1 MKGQR
6 IVILEDFEFNG
17 KTYEKRHQFT
27 ITGDDDI
34 RGLDLE
40 DDDGTK
46 LYSVNF
52 DNTKLNTIGEIRFSG
67 IKWQLLSEYRDD
79 RLRGLYI

>member
-46 LYSVNF
+46 LY
-52 DNTKLNTIGEIRFSG
+52 LLILTIGEIRFSG

>member
-6 IVILEDFEFNG
+6 IVILEDFKFNDKESKKG
-17 KTYEKRHQFT
+17 HQFT

-40 DDDGTK
+40 DDDGN
-46 LYSVNF
+46 S
-52 DNTKLNTIGEIRFSG
+52 IGEIRFSG
-67 IKWQLLSEYRDD
+67 IKWQLLSQYRDD

>member
-27 ITGDDDI
+27 ITGDDI
-34 RGLDLE
+34 RGVSLE
-40 DDDGTK
+40 DDDG
-46 LYSVNF
+46 
-52 DNTKLNTIGEIRFSG
+52 NTISEIKFSG
-67 IKWQLLSEYRDD
+67 IKWQLLSQYRDD